1 CSRWPVSPDYLS
13 DDEGERRRGLVPQ
26 AAAAGVEILAGVRGA
41 GGGGGGPGR
50 YDVFFP
56 FVRSV
61 LGGAGTSLGLPSV
74 HIFSYFCILGVQHGS
89 RKDLEKEDYPI
100 TRHPEFRYKT
110 EFQSHEPEV
119 LCS

>member
-1 CSRWPVSPDYLS
+1 MKGNGAEDSSPKPPPLEWKFS
-13 DDEGERRRGLVPQ
+13 QVFGERAEGEEVQEGTIFSSPLLDRFSVVLTLSQLLNLTNLVTILLL
-26 AAAAGVEILAGVRGA
+26 EIEE
-41 GGGGGGPGR
+41 
-50 YDVFFP
+50 DVF
-56 FVRSV
+56 
-61 LGGAGTSLGLPSV
+61 
-74 HIFSYFCILGVQHGS
+74 FSYFCILGVQHGS